1 MDEKDFTNITKSTA
15 KTLGDI
21 ESQVWKRNVT
31 KGTRNARDF
40 LDTSNED
47 FAKNFTQS
55 INGNMITPS
64 NFNIFRDSLKNHS
77 DKLTA
82 TLVENLP
89 DLNLKD
95 VNDESKE
102 PSEDEEVLPLD
113 FRTAML
119 EEQNKI
125 IIQAKPLHLKTDNEF
140 LEEVERE
147 ARRKEAL
154 KNIPLDQQPIDDYL
168 EAVRLEGFK
177 QDDKSVIMIEPDI
190 DIKQKFDEVVLEF
203 EKEARIN
210 NTLSARRRDPN
221 EIVPQPPP
229 APVQKLKNAP
239 PTQQKHYDTDTD
251 QEGPARGKVSRRS
264 SNYNRQ
270 YSDRSSS
277 RSSKSSKQSSA
288 RKSKGPDMTTE
299 GTLDFNRILASHGLD
314 IDKLVSSSDDEGL
327 EVARRA
333 KKAKDAK
340 QKNVVSGLVKAQK
353 EADAERAQAEAQPIS
368 QDKMLDSILAEE
380 PEPKPKK

>member
-154 KNIPLDQQPIDDYL
+154 KNIPLDQ
-168 EAVRLEGFK
+168 
-177 QDDKSVIMIEPDI
+177 
-190 DIKQKFDEVVLEF
+190 
-203 EKEARIN
+203 
-210 NTLSARRRDPN
+210 
-221 EIVPQPPP
+221 
-229 APVQKLKNAP
+229 
-239 PTQQKHYDTDTD
+239 
-251 QEGPARGKVSRRS
+251 
-264 SNYNRQ
+264 
-270 YSDRSSS
+270 
-277 RSSKSSKQSSA
+277 
-288 RKSKGPDMTTE
+288 
-299 GTLDFNRILASHGLD
+299 
-314 IDKLVSSSDDEGL
+314 
-327 EVARRA
+327 
-333 KKAKDAK
+333 
-340 QKNVVSGLVKAQK
+340 
-353 EADAERAQAEAQPIS
+353 
-368 QDKMLDSILAEE
+368 
-380 PEPKPKK
+380 